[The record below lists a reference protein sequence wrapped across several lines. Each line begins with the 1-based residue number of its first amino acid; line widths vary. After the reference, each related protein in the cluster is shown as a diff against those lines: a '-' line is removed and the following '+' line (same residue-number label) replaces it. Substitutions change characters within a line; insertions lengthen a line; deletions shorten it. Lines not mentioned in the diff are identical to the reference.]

1 MFILGRLLHDGRAE
15 TEFRSCTT
23 QSSLIIGTNCFR
35 DLDQVVSYPIHWI
48 GLTQTAIKCLVQCRA
63 EACSLRYFTE
73 FMLVSASVDI
83 LEVKDHMHI

>member
-1 MFILGRLLHDGRAE
+1 VFILGRLLHAGRAE

-23 QSSLIIGTNCFR
+23 QSSLIICTNCFR
-35 DLDQVVSYPIHWI
+35 DLGQVGSSALYWI

-63 EACSLRYFTE
+63 EACSPCYFTE

-83 LEVKDHMHI
+83 IEVKDHMHI